1 MPSSNLAAVQAK
13 FNSSIPDTIEDLQ
26 AYQIPWNNPHWHPAH
41 GGIYRNV
48 RLYVLDPLHIS
59 LPLYSF
65 LQTAGPYVYAT
76 EVSPE
81 SARIN
86 VEVPI
91 ENSRR
96 NGEKVELVA
105 QVLDRNGVAAVTM
118 RHEVEV
124 VAGASAK
131 FSLSGVLPK
140 PELWESDY
148 PYLYRVV
155 CCSESEWANGR

>member
-1 MPSSNLAAVQAK
+1 M
-13 FNSSIPDTIEDLQ
+13 Q
-26 AYQIPWNNPHWHPAH
+26 AYQIPWNNPRWHPAH

-48 RLYVLDPLHIS
+48 RMYNCGSSLHIS

-76 EVSPE
+76 EISGPE

-96 NGEKVELVA
+96 TGEKVELKSRRCHRLA
-105 QVLDRNGVAAVTM
+105 MA
-118 RHEVEV
+118 
-124 VAGASAK
+124 
-131 FSLSGVLPK
+131 
-140 PELWESDY
+140 
-148 PYLYRVV
+148 
-155 CCSESEWANGR
+155 